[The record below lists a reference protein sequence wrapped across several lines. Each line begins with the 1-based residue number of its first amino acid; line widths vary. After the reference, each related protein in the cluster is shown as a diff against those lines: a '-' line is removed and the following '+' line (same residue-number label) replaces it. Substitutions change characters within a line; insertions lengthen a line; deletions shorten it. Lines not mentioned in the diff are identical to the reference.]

1 MKKNHEIL
9 FTPFDI
15 GQTTIQNRFVLC
27 AMEGT
32 NLVEGMTKYK
42 FNEHCPDYYR
52 ERAKTGVGLI
62 IPGMIPIRSFAG
74 NQWLYESESVFM
86 GPVKDLVEEIHAHG
100 SKIFFQVGAGMGRA
114 MVAVPILRKL
124 YHGKFLKR
132 FAKLFGMD
140 VERVFAGAS
149 PDMPNVWDPTIKARA
164 LTKKEIKE
172 IIDAFGKTAALCQ
185 RAGIDGIEIHAVH
198 EGYLLDQFTMTCTN
212 EREDEYG
219 GSLENR
225 MRFTTEIIK
234 SIKAACGDDYPV
246 SVRFSVESKMRGFQ
260 QGAVPGEVYEE
271 FGRDKEEAIQAA
283 KILEEAGCDLLN
295 ADNGTY
301 DAWFWAHPPMYMP
314 LACNLPEASFL
325 KPHVSIPVACAGRM
339 EDPDQAAEAL
349 AEGHIDAVGIARQF
363 LCDGLYLDKIR
374 EEKIDDIRPCIA
386 CHNGCFGV
394 YRYKGEPGNLPK
406 TPLGR
411 CALNPVTFQEEKYRL
426 KQAEQKKKIAVI
438 GGGIGGME
446 AARLMALQ
454 GHEVDLY
461 EKSDELGGVFIA
473 AAAPTFKE
481 KDRMLLEWYKN
492 EMGKLPISIH
502 FEEEISPSML
512 DTLGADEI
520 IVATGATPR
529 VLPIPGIDLPHVIE
543 AIEYL
548 NQDKTTGQS
557 VVVVG
562 GGLTGCEIAYDL
574 ALQGK
579 KVTIVEMLDDIL
591 KVKDLCAANSN
602 MLRELI
608 RYHAIDVELEAPL
621 LSVTPEHVVIG
632 TKDGEKTIPCDSVV
646 LSVGYTPNALVSAD
660 SKQNIHLLGDCEQVG
675 NLKDVIWSAYDLCV
689 GL

>member
-1 MKKNHEIL
+1 M
-9 FTPFDI
+9 
-15 GQTTIQNRFVLC
+15 
-27 AMEGT
+27 
-32 NLVEGMTKYK
+32 
-42 FNEHCPDYYR
+42 
-52 ERAKTGVGLI
+52 
-62 IPGMIPIRSFAG
+62 
-74 NQWLYESESVFM
+74 
-86 GPVKDLVEEIHAHG
+86 
-100 SKIFFQVGAGMGRA
+100 
-114 MVAVPILRKL
+114 
-124 YHGKFLKR
+124 
-132 FAKLFGMD
+132 
-140 VERVFAGAS
+140 
-149 PDMPNVWDPTIKARA
+149 
-164 LTKKEIKE
+164 
-172 IIDAFGKTAALCQ
+172 
-185 RAGIDGIEIHAVH
+185 
-198 EGYLLDQFTMTCTN
+198 
-212 EREDEYG
+212 
-219 GSLENR
+219 
-225 MRFTTEIIK
+225 
-234 SIKAACGDDYPV
+234 
-246 SVRFSVESKMRGFQ
+246 
-260 QGAVPGEVYEE
+260 
-271 FGRDKEEAIQAA
+271 
-283 KILEEAGCDLLN
+283 
-295 ADNGTY
+295 
-301 DAWFWAHPPMYMP
+301 
-314 LACNLPEASFL
+314 
-325 KPHVSIPVACAGRM
+325 
-339 EDPDQAAEAL
+339 
-349 AEGHIDAVGIARQF
+349 
-363 LCDGLYLDKIR
+363 
-374 EEKIDDIRPCIA
+374 
-386 CHNGCFGV
+386 

-406 TPLGR
+406 THLGR

-461 EKSDELGGVFIA
+461 EKRDELGGVFIA
-473 AAAPTFKE
+473 AAAPSFKE

-492 EMGKLPISIH
+492 EMEKLPITIH
-502 FEEEISPSML
+502 FEEEVSPSML

-529 VLPIPGIDLPHVIE
+529 ALPIPGIDLPHVIE

-591 KVKDLCAANSN
+591 KVKDLSAANSN

-621 LSVTPEHVVIG
+621 LSIAPDHVVMG